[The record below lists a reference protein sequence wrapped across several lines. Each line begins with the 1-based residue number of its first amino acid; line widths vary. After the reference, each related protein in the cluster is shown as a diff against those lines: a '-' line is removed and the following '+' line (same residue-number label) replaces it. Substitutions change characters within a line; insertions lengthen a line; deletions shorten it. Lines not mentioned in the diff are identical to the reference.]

1 MPVTKQS
8 FGANGIDQYTLIN
21 DKKTLAVMLLN
32 YGGTL
37 THILV
42 PDKTGHI
49 RDVALGFD
57 DFDNYKRAEN
67 PYYGALIG
75 RFANRI
81 GEGKF
86 SVDGKEYQLATN
98 NGPNALH
105 GGLEGFD
112 KKLWDVKI
120 VSQDPPTV
128 ELDLVSSAGDQG
140 YPGTLHTTVVYT
152 VRNDDSLEI
161 QYRATT
167 TADTVVNLTNH
178 NYFNLAGVSENP
190 KVLETRVQM
199 HDVKGILELDAN
211 ALPTGKQLS
220 WSEAPQFDFT
230 GSKAGTSIGARFD
243 ELKDTNGYDHP
254 YVIHNEYTVDTSK
267 LPLRHAVTAFSPE
280 TGIQLDFH
288 TTEPAF
294 QFYTGNFIPDD
305 TFEGKKSQNNAK
317 YGVHGGF
324 CLESSRFPD
333 APNKPDWLP
342 MSLLKPG
349 ETYASKT
356 VFRFGAHE

>member
-21 DKKTLAVMLLN
+21 EKKTLAVMLLN

-86 SVDGKEYQLATN
+86 SIDGKEYQLATN
-98 NGPNALH
+98 NSPNALH

-120 VSQDPPTV
+120 VSQNPATV

-140 YPGTLHTTVVYT
+140 YPGTLHTTVIYT
-152 VRNDDSLEI
+152 VHDDASLEV

-190 KVLETRVQM
+190 KVLDTRVQM
-199 HDVKGILELDAN
+199 HDVMGVLELDAN

-230 GSKAGTSIGARFD
+230 VK
-243 ELKDTNGYDHP
+243 
-254 YVIHNEYTVDTSK
+254 
-267 LPLRHAVTAFSPE
+267 
-280 TGIQLDFH
+280 
-288 TTEPAF
+288 
-294 QFYTGNFIPDD
+294 
-305 TFEGKKSQNNAK
+305 
-317 YGVHGGF
+317 
-324 CLESSRFPD
+324 
-333 APNKPDWLP
+333 
-342 MSLLKPG
+342 
-349 ETYASKT
+349 
-356 VFRFGAHE
+356 